1 MSGQILFLKG
11 SMRRIARIILLLF
24 VAHCG
29 NAQVLENYEGKWS
42 NSTEQSV
49 LGSIVQKQVTLAANT
64 FPQSFFRFKVP
75 GNSTLFVDGR
85 LWDMIQNDTTFF
97 IATSEFKKEFG
108 KDSLLITVVSDKF
121 KLRNFDLEI
130 AKVARNRVEEK
141 QVNFGAKLM
150 AFEKRQLVQ
159 PMKDFIAVSL
169 LIILMLLGIYRRIY
183 PYLLGVL
190 LQPLSVIKAED
201 FSESGGL
208 QKVFSFDIIYFLFL
222 LAMIIAHSLVVG
234 IVIFRPDWIEI
245 WGGLT
250 SLSLLSLWIITSFLL
265 LAVTILK
272 FSVIK
277 LIVYL
282 FELGKSE
289 FAHFFYLLR
298 LISFGFGF
306 VLLATTFLVINDISE
321 LEIVFTQLIQVV
333 FWAYLVGVF
342 GLFLIMMNRL
352 NFKKYHLFTYL
363 CLSEIIPFLVLTKW
377 VLEFIK

>member
-1 MSGQILFLKG
+1 MSGQILFPKG

-75 GNSTLFVDGR
+75 GNSTLFVDGK

>member
-1 MSGQILFLKG
+1 MSGQILFPKG

-234 IVIFRPDWIEI
+234 IVIFRPDWIEV

-333 FWAYLVGVF
+333 FWAYLIGVF

>member
-141 QVNFGAKLM
+141 QVNFEAKLM

-333 FWAYLVGVF
+333 FWAYLIGVF

>member
-1 MSGQILFLKG
+1 MSGQILFPKG

-321 LEIVFTQLIQVV
+321 LEIVFIQLIQVV
-333 FWAYLVGVF
+333 FWAYLIGVF

>member
-1 MSGQILFLKG
+1 MSGQILFPKG

-141 QVNFGAKLM
+141 QVNFEAKLM

-333 FWAYLVGVF
+333 FWAYLIGVF

>member
-1 MSGQILFLKG
+1 MSGQILFPKG
-11 SMRRIARIILLLF
+11 SMRKIARIILLLF

-333 FWAYLVGVF
+333 FWAYLIGVF

>member
-1 MSGQILFLKG
+1 MSGQILFPKG

-245 WGGLT
+245 WGGLS

-333 FWAYLVGVF
+333 FWAYLIGVF

>member
-141 QVNFGAKLM
+141 QVNFEAKLM

-245 WGGLT
+245 WGGLS

-333 FWAYLVGVF
+333 FWAYLIGVF

>member
-1 MSGQILFLKG
+1 MSGQILFPKG

-141 QVNFGAKLM
+141 QVNFEAKLM

-234 IVIFRPDWIEI
+234 IVIFRPDWIEV

>member
-1 MSGQILFLKG
+1 MSGQILFPKG

-108 KDSLLITVVSDKF
+108 KDSLSITVVSDKF

-141 QVNFGAKLM
+141 QVNFEAKLM

>member
-1 MSGQILFLKG
+1 MSGQILFPKG

-141 QVNFGAKLM
+141 QVNFEAKLM

-333 FWAYLVGVF
+333 FWAYLIGVF

-363 CLSEIIPFLVLTKW
+363 CLTEIIPFLVLTKW

>member
-1 MSGQILFLKG
+1 MSGQILFPKG

-42 NSTEQSV
+42 NSTEQPV

-222 LAMIIAHSLVVG
+222 LAMIISHSLVVG

>member
-1 MSGQILFLKG
+1 MSGQILFPKG

>member
-1 MSGQILFLKG
+1 MSGQILFPKG

-141 QVNFGAKLM
+141 QVNFEAKLM

>member
-1 MSGQILFLKG
+1 MSGQILFPKG

-333 FWAYLVGVF
+333 FWAYLIGVF

>member
-1 MSGQILFLKG
+1 MSGQILFPKG

-75 GNSTLFVDGR
+75 GNSTLFVDGK

-97 IATSEFKKEFG
+97 VATSEFKKEFG
-108 KDSLLITVVSDKF
+108 KDSLFITVVSDKF

>member
-1 MSGQILFLKG
+1 
-11 SMRRIARIILLLF
+11 MRRIARIILLLF

-42 NSTEQSV
+42 NSTEQPV

-108 KDSLLITVVSDKF
+108 KDSLSITVVSDKF

-141 QVNFGAKLM
+141 QVNFEAKLM